1 MPTNKEK
8 MDAYR
13 EKGML
18 SMGKLYELYCKI
30 PVIGVPLARLLNRI
44 MGVIIFLTTAPSRKR
59 QDSIG
64 PVKDYLLKIGK
75 ESNFPFEVIE
85 ESIGPDSFEFYV
97 GYCPYGFKEPH
108 QQKACDAAMDMD
120 RTLFSMLGA
129 DLTVLEDAPHG
140 AAKCRCLLKMK
151 K

>member
-1 MPTNKEK
+1 MPTYKEK
-8 MDAYR
+8 MASYQA
-13 EKGML
+13 KGML

-30 PVIGVPLARLLNRI
+30 PVIGLPLARLWNRI
-44 MGVIIFLTTAPSRKR
+44 MGTVMFFATVPGRKR

-75 ESNFPFEVIE
+75 ENNFPFEVIE
-85 ESIGPDSFEFYV
+85 DTIGPDSFEFYV
-97 GYCPYGFKEPH
+97 GYCPYGYKEPH

-120 RTLFSMLGA
+120 RTLFGMLGA

-140 AAKCRCLLKMK
+140 APKCRVLLKMK